1 MNLLK
6 ELPYYGYDNA
16 TTHNKFNSLLAD
28 QFTNGKSPRQK
39 SILINCTV
47 YTNLTY
53 LIWIK
58 V

>member
-28 QFTNGKSPRQK
+28 QFTNGKSLLTK
-39 SILINCTV
+39 KYLDKLHSL
-47 YTNLTY
+47 YELDLFNLN
-53 LIWIK
+53 
-58 V
+58 